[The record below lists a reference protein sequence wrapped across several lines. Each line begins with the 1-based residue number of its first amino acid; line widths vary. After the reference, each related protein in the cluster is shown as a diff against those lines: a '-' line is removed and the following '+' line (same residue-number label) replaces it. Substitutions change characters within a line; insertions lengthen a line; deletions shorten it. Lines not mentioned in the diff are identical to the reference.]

1 MHNRAI
7 QNCILD
13 ERVQQLQP
21 CMEWCYWH
29 EKNNLYIDSQSLQTY
44 APSASVAPYMAIRD
58 QKSVD
63 AAIVANPT
71 AFKAK
76 GSNEGAFKAMTKHI
90 GFTKSS
96 TFKATNRQVAAL
108 HGTRSWEGA
117 MNYMFADSPPYTSE
131 NNPFEMRM
139 AASQQ

>member
-1 MHNRAI
+1 MNVYSSCSLVWNGATGMKRIIIHRLAI
-7 QNCILD
+7 IANVCTVSFSLIHGD
-13 ERVQQLQP
+13 TRP
-21 CMEWCYWH
+21 
-29 EKNNLYIDSQSLQTY
+29 EK
-44 APSASVAPYMAIRD
+44 RR
-58 QKSVD
+58 
-63 AAIVANPT
+63 AAIVAGPT
-71 AFKAK
+71 AFTAK

-96 TFKATNRQVAAL
+96 TFKAKNRKVAAL

-139 AASQQ
+139 AASQQR